1 MVKNISLKLYPLQRY
16 TFSGL
21 YIGLYIK
28 VFYVFKNIHS
38 KATHFFSSKMFL
50 CTLFC
55 TQVKNIFLSYF
66 KKYRLNLGYFVFTQ
80 ASLFLLQRMAT
91 LHTQKPI

>member
-1 MVKNISLKLYPLQRY
+1 MVKSISLKLYSLQRY
-16 TFSGL
+16 MFSGL

-55 TQVKNIFLSYF
+55 TQVKKIIFE
-66 KKYRLNLGYFVFTQ
+66 
-80 ASLFLLQRMAT
+80 LF
-91 LHTQKPI
+91 